1 MHHCHNHLQGPK
13 LQKEVLICRLFKKF
27 TLVMYSVWIEIYI
40 IYVPHCIAPYCIAS
54 YRISSYQLW
63 NPSWNHFRWFLK
75 EGLSAAFILIPFEL
89 RRPCRAICNRL
100 MGNQNDFKFL
110 WNPFWSHFRFFKG
123 SLSAAVILI
132 PFELKALIELS
143 LAEWW
148 ETKMILNFFGILFGV
163 ISGFLKEVCMLHSF
177 WSLLS

>member
-123 SLSAAVILI
+123 SLSAAFILI
-132 PFELKALIELS
+132 PFELMEPCRA
-143 LAEWW
+143 
-148 ETKMILNFFGILFGV
+148 ILGNQNNFKFLWNPFW
-163 ISGFLKEVCMLHSF
+163 SHFLWFLKEVCLLHAF